1 MTGPLQRPLGF
12 APARAIL
19 LQFDQAKEECKDPS
33 LLGAWI
39 PILQQYGPALIQ
51 QCESAEALALSLVTE
66 WLEQYM
72 LAARDDRKEKAQQI
86 ASFFASY
93 EEHRSHSL
101 GIDRESARQQGVVID
116 DLESDQDLQDAVLSV
131 HHATMHTLA
140 GPALKIVE
148 NHLGRTYAKV
158 AQQIALQMPMGP
170 GMLVGPPG
178 GQVPGIQPGAPA

>member
-1 MTGPLQRPLGF
+1 MVSPQWT

-19 LQFDQAKEECKDPS
+19 LQFDQAKEECKDPA

-66 WLEQYM
+66 WLAQYM

-86 ASFFASY
+86 AAFFASY

-101 GIDRESARQQGVVID
+101 GIDRERAREQGVVID
-116 DLESDQDLQDAVLSV
+116 DLEGDQTLQDAVLSV

-140 GPALKIVE
+140 GPAVKIVE
-148 NHLGRTYAKV
+148 NHLGRTYAKL
-158 AQQIALQMPMGP
+158 AQQIAFQMPMAP
-170 GMLVGPPG
+170 GMFIPPG
-178 GQVPGIQPGAPA
+178 GGQIPGIPPGAPA